1 MSTHIPTP
9 APKLG
14 PDPAALR
21 KSRRFLLL
29 IALVFAAPM
38 LVAGLLTFSGWQPTG
53 KGNGQ
58 PIAPQRNFV
67 DEKLRVQLANGQP
80 YAWRDSEPRMT
91 LVALAGPHCA
101 VHCLDDL
108 TAMAKARV
116 MLNRNQS
123 RLRLLYIGQPPAGEG
138 LVAMQNYWLIGTD
151 VDGKLAGY
159 RPTTPDSV
167 SAVLVESNGTALSL
181 YPAGSDPAGL
191 ARDLQKV
198 IH

>member
-1 MSTHIPTP
+1 MPTHTNN
-9 APKLG
+9 
-14 PDPAALR
+14 PAAVR
-21 KSRRFLLL
+21 KSRFFLVL
-29 IALVFAAPM
+29 IALVFAAPI
-38 LVAGLLTFSGWQPTG
+38 LVAGLLTFTGWQPTG

-58 PIAPQRNFV
+58 RIMPQRNLV
-67 DEKLRVQLANGQP
+67 DEHLRVQLVNGQV

-91 LVALAGPHCA
+91 LVALPGPDCA
-101 VHCLDDL
+101 VQCLDDL

-116 MLNRNQS
+116 MLNNNQS
-123 RLRLLYIGQPPAGEG
+123 RLRLLYVGQPPAGEG
-138 LVAMQNYWLIGTD
+138 LVAIQNYWQLGTD
-151 VDGKLAGY
+151 VDGKLASY

>member
-1 MSTHIPTP
+1 MSKKTSTS
-9 APKLG
+9 ASTSA
-14 PDPAALR
+14 PDPVAVR
-21 KSRRFLLL
+21 KSRFFLVL

-38 LVAGLLTFSGWQPTG
+38 LVAGLLTFTGWQPTG

-58 PIAPQRNFV
+58 PIMPQRNFV

-91 LVALAGPHCA
+91 LIALAGPHCA

-123 RLRLLYIGQPPAGEG
+123 RLRLLYIGQPPEGEG
-138 LVAMQNYWLIGTD
+138 LVAIKNYWQIGTD
-151 VDGKLAGY
+151 VDDKLTSY